1 MVFWNFSEI
10 EEKSII
16 SELKLFSVKTNKK
29 FEFNYIE
36 YEETKLEEENFN
48 PKTYFSNDHLY
59 LCGPSFEEKLS
70 VSYALGQSS
79 KLDYFEED
87 IDYSIDEA
95 RSLAE
100 ELAQNGYI
108 NLDHITLNKKIGK
121 LYLKKNEIN
130 LDTDI
135 LDIPDYFWNN
145 DKYQTHF
152 KHVSKYFEINKRT
165 DVINHRL
172 DIIGVNFLKLG
183 TPNRFE

>member
-1 MVFWNFSEI
+1 MSEI

-16 SELKLFSVKTNKK
+16 AEIKQFSVKANLK
-29 FEFNYIE
+29 IE
-36 YEETKLEEENFN
+36 CDNINYEETKLDEEDFN
-48 PKTYFSNDHLY
+48 PKTYIFNDHLY
-59 LCGPSFEEKLS
+59 LCGTKFEEKLA
-70 VSYALGQSS
+70 VSYALAQSS

-95 RSLAE
+95 RSLAD

-108 NLDHITLNKKIGK
+108 QLDHLTLNKKIGK

-152 KHVSKYFEINKRT
+152 HHVSKYLEISKRT
-165 DVINHRL
+165 EVINHRL
-172 DIIGVNFLKLG
+172 DIIGVL
-183 TPNRFE
+183 

>member
-1 MVFWNFSEI
+1 M
-10 EEKSII
+10 
-16 SELKLFSVKTNKK
+16 
-29 FEFNYIE
+29 
-36 YEETKLEEENFN
+36 
-48 PKTYFSNDHLY
+48 
-59 LCGPSFEEKLS
+59 
-70 VSYALGQSS
+70 SYALGQSS

-108 NLDHITLNKKIGK
+108 KLDHITLNKKIGK

-145 DKYQTHF
+145 DKYQIHF
-152 KHVSKYFEINKRT
+152 KHISKYFEINKRT

-172 DIIGVNFLKLG
+172 DIIGVNAY
-183 TPNRFE
+183 

>member
-1 MVFWNFSEI
+1 MTEI

-16 SELKLFSVKTNKK
+16 SELKLFEIKSNLKIEFDNINYEDTK
-29 FEFNYIE
+29 FEEDLLNS
-36 YEETKLEEENFN
+36 
-48 PKTYFSNDHLY
+48 KTYINTDHLV
-59 LCGPSFEEKLS
+59 LCGNTFEEKLA
-70 VSYALGQSS
+70 VSYALAQSS

-87 IDYSIDEA
+87 IDYSIDDS
-95 RSLAE
+95 RNLAE

-145 DKYQTHF
+145 DKYQLHF
-152 KHVSKYFEINKRT
+152 NTVSKYFEINKRT
-165 DVINHRL
+165 EVINHRL
-172 DIIGVNFLKLG
+172 DIIGV
-183 TPNRFE
+183 